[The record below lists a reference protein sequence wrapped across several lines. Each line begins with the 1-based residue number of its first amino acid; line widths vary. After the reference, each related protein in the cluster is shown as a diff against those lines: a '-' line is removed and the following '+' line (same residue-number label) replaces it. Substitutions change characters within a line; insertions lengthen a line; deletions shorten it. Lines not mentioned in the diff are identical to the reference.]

1 METKITTLP
10 PTDGLLKRMQQH
22 SELTKKYGKST
33 IVLFKV
39 GDFYETYDNDARK
52 LTDELGIT
60 LSRRYKIETACF
72 PKKAEDIFFAKLVRA
87 GYKLAIIEN
96 P

>member
-10 PTDGLLKRMQQH
+10 PTDGLLKRLQQH

-39 GDFYETYDNDARK
+39 GDFYETYGEEALQMAK
-52 LTDELGIT
+52 IT
-60 LSRRYKIETACF
+60 GVTLRRRGNIKEAAF
-72 PKKAEDIFFAKLVRA
+72 PTKAEETYFAKLVRE